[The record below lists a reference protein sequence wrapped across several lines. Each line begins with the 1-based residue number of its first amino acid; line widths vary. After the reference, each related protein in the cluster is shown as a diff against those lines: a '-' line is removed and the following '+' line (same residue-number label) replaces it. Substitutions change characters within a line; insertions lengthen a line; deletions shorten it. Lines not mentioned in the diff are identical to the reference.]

1 MVEGS
6 EEEDNDVENTW
17 SVILVLMGLRH
28 MKCGMLMRQGGF
40 FDEMMERN
48 LVSRTTMIA
57 GYARN
62 GKSRQALNLFSEMRR
77 SRVELDQV
85 ALVAALSACAEPG
98 DLRLGMWIHSYIKNR
113 AFAKTGLWTRGAC
126 YFSIDAKLGSRR
138 SKPDEITFIEVL
150 SACSHTGLVDEGRQ
164 FFIDMI
170 QNWGIKS
177 RMEHYGCMVDLLSP
191 AGLLDEAHDR
201 IETMPMKPDVAIAEF
216 TKMLSLLL
224 MWLQN

>member
-1 MVEGS
+1 
-6 EEEDNDVENTW
+6 
-17 SVILVLMGLRH
+17 
-28 MKCGMLMRQGGF
+28 
-40 FDEMMERN
+40 
-48 LVSRTTMIA
+48 MIA

-77 SRVELDQV
+77 SRVELDQGYGQE
-85 ALVAALSACAEPG
+85 ALAIFQLMQSLGAE
-98 DLRLGMWIHSYIKNR
+98 
-113 AFAKTGLWTRGAC
+113 GA
-126 YFSIDAKLGSRR
+126 R
-138 SKPDEITFIEVL
+138 PDEITFIEVL